1 MNLEATL
8 LHNTII
14 ATMGYRVSRL
24 PDGLWTVDISDQA
37 GANFSGGIGFATA
50 REAESQGYDIVQY
63 YITLSKAMLAYDRD
77 FPVLE

>member
-37 GANFSGGIGFATA
+37 GANFSGGLFTTA
-50 REAESQGYDIVQY
+50 REAENQGFDIVQY
-63 YITLSKAMLAYDRD
+63 YITLSKTMLAYDRD